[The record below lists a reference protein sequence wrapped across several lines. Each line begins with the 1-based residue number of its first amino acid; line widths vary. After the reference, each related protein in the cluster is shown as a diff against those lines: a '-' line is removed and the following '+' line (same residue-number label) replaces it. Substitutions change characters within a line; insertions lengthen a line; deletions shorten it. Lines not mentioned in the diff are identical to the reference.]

1 MGWIPTIFQTIL
13 PVEITFSKT
22 GPYLTLF
29 NDLAEESGKV
39 KRITSK
45 EMDVF
50 HRLSIY
56 VITVVNKTM

>member
-1 MGWIPTIFQTIL
+1 MNSYYFSNYSSSGNHIFQD
-13 PVEITFSKT
+13 S
-22 GPYLTLF
+22 PYLTLF